1 MRVIDLAVDQE
12 ALYCQCLE
20 EWSDE
25 MREAGTL
32 KAQWYRRMK
41 GRGLRV
47 KVSVDEKGTVGGMI
61 QYGPIENVPI
71 HGEHLYYVYC
81 IWVHGYKEGRGNFQR
96 KGMGTALLRAAE
108 EDVKR
113 LGASGLVV
121 WGVSIPVFMRAS
133 WFRKQGYT
141 HADSD
146 GMMKLLWK
154 RFSEDAV
161 APRWSKQRKVP
172 SREPGKVVVTSLRNG
187 WCPGQNLVCE
197 RAKRA
202 AAEFKDKVVLTEI
215 DTFERDVA
223 MEWGAMDA
231 LFVDARQIRTGPP
244 PGYERIRREIEK
256 RARRLT

>member
-1 MRVIDLAVDQE
+1 MK
-12 ALYCQCLE
+12 
-20 EWSDE
+20 
-25 MREAGTL
+25 EAGTL

-41 GRGLRV
+41 ARGLRV

-81 IWVHGYKEGRGNFQR
+81 IWVHGHKEGRGNFQR
-96 KGMGTALLRAAE
+96 KGMGKALLRAAE
-108 EDVKR
+108 EDVKT

-133 WFRKQGYT
+133 WFRKQGYKQ
-141 HADSD
+141 ADSD
-146 GMMKLLWK
+146 GMMMLLWK
-154 RFSEDAV
+154 SFAEDAV
-161 APRWSKQRKVP
+161 APKWNKQKKAP
-172 SREPGKVVVTSLRNG
+172 SLEPGKVVVTSLRNG
-187 WCPGQNLVCE
+187 WCPGQNLACE

-202 AAEFKDKVVLTEI
+202 AAEFTDKVVLTEI
-215 DTFERDVA
+215 DTFERNVG

-244 PGYERIRREIEK
+244 PSYERIRREIEK